1 MNIRRLQL
9 LDGAH
14 RATGLAVVID
24 TLRACSNIVT
34 MFERHAERVI
44 PVATVEEARRL
55 KGADPE
61 VVLAGE
67 RRGLPPPGFDLG
79 NSPVEAESLDLTGK
93 TVILTTS
100 AGSKGIVAA
109 ATTADQVVIGCFLN
123 AASVARHIQAI
134 DPEVVSFIALGTR
147 GELPAPEDDLA
158 AEYME
163 ALVRGERP
171 DATRMFDAIR
181 EHPEGKKFSDPDNRD
196 YHVEDLD
203 FCLRADVV
211 SLVPVLSE
219 GCIVS
224 SRTGKT

>member
-34 MFERHAERVI
+34 LFERHVGRVI

-55 KGADPE
+55 KEADPE
-61 VVLAGE
+61 LVLAGE
-67 RRGLPPPGFDLG
+67 RGGLPPPGFDLG
-79 NSPVEAESLDLTGK
+79 NSPAEAESLDFTGK

-100 AGSKGIVAA
+100 AGSKGMVAA
-109 ATTADQVVIGCFLN
+109 AATADQVVIGCFLN
-123 AASVARHIQAI
+123 AASVARHIQEI
-134 DPEVVSFIALGTR
+134 DPEVVSFVALGTR
-147 GELPAPEDDLA
+147 GELSAPEDDLA

-163 ALVRGERP
+163 ALVRGELP

-181 EHPEGKKFSDPDNRD
+181 EHPEGKKFSDPDNTSYR
-196 YHVEDLD
+196 VEDLD

-211 SLVPVLSE
+211 SLVPVLQN
-219 GCIVS
+219 GCIIS